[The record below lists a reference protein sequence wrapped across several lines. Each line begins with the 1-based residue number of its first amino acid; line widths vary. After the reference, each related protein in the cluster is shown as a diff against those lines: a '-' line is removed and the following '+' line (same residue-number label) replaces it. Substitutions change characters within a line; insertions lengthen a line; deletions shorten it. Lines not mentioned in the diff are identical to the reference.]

1 MRAKAYVS
9 TAVVV
14 AGLALGGGVLGRGA
28 GPASAATASLNPMGV
43 NGDFTIVTTGD
54 ASMGNS
60 ELEGSLAVGGD
71 VRFPNGTYPIIH
83 SSGLTPTAYDI
94 PVVAGDP
101 TRLLTRGTFVPGTNG
116 EVTVDSRGYVED
128 DQRGFVKI
136 GDLADLQVTERGSGA
151 IWVANGPSGT
161 QQGIYDPNQLYN
173 GGEPNSR
180 VGAPGAYDDYFA
192 DLDVTQDEA
201 TECLT
206 ELTPV
211 ESDQV
216 HVSTL
221 SPGGSTGEMTADI
234 EAGKT
239 NVLEIPY
246 AQLSTFNV
254 LRTTGAALGADTP
267 LVVRVIGAPDGAT
280 IDLPQFAGTES
291 PNADQPNPVAPYV
304 LYDFSSYP
312 EGASL
317 TIGGDTLVSGSIYA
331 PGLDLTV
338 DVGTPVEGQIYT
350 ETLTTAGGEIHH
362 YLFLGEVSCGDV
374 EPTPTPTE
382 PTPTEPTP
390 TEPTPTE
397 PTPTEPTPSESPS
410 ESPTESTPTEAP
422 SEPEQS
428 DAVPSAPADS
438 SGPTPSPSY
447 GDSETLPDT
456 GAPVS
461 VLGVA
466 VGVALLSAGGLLIMY
481 ARRQRN

>member
-1 MRAKAYVS
+1 M
-9 TAVVV
+9 V
-14 AGLALGGGVLGRGA
+14 AGLALGGGILGSGA
-28 GPASAATASLNPMGV
+28 GPASAATTSLNPMGV
-43 NGDFTIVTTGD
+43 NGDFTIVTTAD
-54 ASMGNS
+54 ATMGNG

-136 GDLADLQVTERGSGA
+136 GDLAGLQVTERGAGA
-151 IWVANGPSGT
+151 VWVADGPSGT
-161 QQGIYDPNQLYN
+161 QQGIYNPNQLYN

-180 VGAPGAYDDYFA
+180 VGAPTGYDDYFA
-192 DLDVTQDEA
+192 DLDVSPDEA
-201 TECLT
+201 TECLN
-206 ELTPV
+206 ELIPV
-211 ESDQV
+211 ESDEV

-221 SPGGSTGEMTADI
+221 TPGSSAAEMTADI
-234 EAGKT
+234 VAGKT

-246 AQLSTFNV
+246 AQLSTFSV
-254 LRTTGAALGADTP
+254 LRTTGAPLAADTP
-267 LVVRVIGAPDGAT
+267 LVVRVVGAPDGAT
-280 IDLPQFAGTES
+280 IDLPQFTGTES

-304 LYDFSSYP
+304 LYDFSSYA
-312 EGASL
+312 EGTSL

-338 DVGTPVEGQIYT
+338 DVGTPVEGQIFT
-350 ETLTTAGGEIHH
+350 DTLTTGGGEIHH

-374 EPTPTPTE
+374 EPSPSPTE
-382 PTPTEPTP
+382 PTPTDPTP
-390 TEPTPTE
+390 TD
-397 PTPTEPTPSESPS
+397 PTPSESPS
-410 ESPTESTPTEAP
+410 EPVPTESP

-438 SGPTPSPSY
+438 SGPTPAPSY
-447 GDSETLPDT
+447 GDSEMLPDT
-456 GAPVS
+456 GSPVS
-461 VLGVA
+461 VLGIA
-466 VGVALLSAGGLLIMY
+466 IGVALLSGGALLIMF
-481 ARRQRN
+481 ARRQRG

>member
-1 MRAKAYVS
+1 MAKTYVS

-14 AGLALGGGVLGRGA
+14 AGLALGAGILGSGA
-28 GPASAATASLNPMGV
+28 GPASAATGSLNPMGV
-43 NGDFTIVTTGD
+43 NGLFTIVTTAD
-54 ASMGNS
+54 ATMGNG

-83 SSGLTPTAYDI
+83 SSGLTPTDYDI

-101 TRLLTRGTFVPGTNG
+101 TRLLTGGTFVPGNNG
-116 EVTVDSRGYVED
+116 EVTVDSRGYVND
-128 DQRGFVKI
+128 AQRGFVKI
-136 GDLADLQVTERGSGA
+136 GDLTDLQVTERGAGA

-161 QQGIYDPNQLYN
+161 EQGIYNPNQLYN
-173 GGEPNSR
+173 GGEPASR
-180 VGAPGAYDDYFA
+180 VGAPGAYDAYFA
-192 DLDVTQDEA
+192 DLEVSSDDA

-211 ESDQV
+211 ESDEV

-221 SPGGSTGEMTADI
+221 SPGGNAAEMTVDL

-246 AQLSTFNV
+246 AQLSTFSV
-254 LRTTGAALGADTP
+254 LRTTGAALAADTP
-267 LVVRVIGAPDGAT
+267 LVVRVVGAPDGAT

-304 LYDFSSYP
+304 LYDFSSYA
-312 EGASL
+312 EGTSL

-338 DVGTPVEGQIYT
+338 DVGTPVEGQIFT
-350 ETLTTAGGEIHH
+350 DTLTTGGGEIHH

-374 EPTPTPTE
+374 EPSPSPTE

-390 TEPTPTE
+390 TDPTPTE
-397 PTPTEPTPSESPS
+397 PTPTDPTPSESPS
-410 ESPTESTPTEAP
+410 EPAPTESP

-438 SGPTPSPSY
+438 SGPEVSTSPV
-447 GDSETLPDT
+447 GSETLPAT
-456 GAPVS
+456 GSPVS

-466 VGVALLSAGGLLIMY
+466 IGVALLSGGALLIMF
-481 ARRQRN
+481 ARRQRS